1 VTIGV
6 AVFFLLAAG
15 VAALLLRRVATMKA
29 RPFDATLGELRNRPP
44 GAQAMNNR
52 EQSLAQRREELVGAL
67 GGAARGD
74 LASIEPGGAQGGGAR
89 PHRFQ
94 GARLPVVTALGVG
107 AVALLGTR
115 RIFEIATKVLTL
127 YALFRR

>member
-1 VTIGV
+1 
-6 AVFFLLAAG
+6 
-15 VAALLLRRVATMKA
+15 M
-29 RPFDATLGELRNRPP
+29 
-44 GAQAMNNR
+44 
-52 EQSLAQRREELVGAL
+52 AQRRRGAGGAL

-74 LASIEPGGAQGGGAR
+74 LGQHRAGGAPKAAALDR
-89 PHRFQ
+89 IVSKVRDY
-94 GARLPVVTALGVG
+94 PVVTALGVG